1 MPPIDDKTVAA
12 PAAPDASAEPAKEPT
27 AEEASAAL
35 TAGYN
40 KIKPP
45 ETPAE
50 PDKKEPDAPA
60 VPDAAGAAAEPA
72 KPAEPDPWA
81 GVPPVVK
88 TTLESITGK
97 LGAVDSLTKE
107 VKGRM
112 ATFQSQLATAQAAA
126 KTVAVAPTPEQ
137 IAAASKSKEKWDSLK
152 NDFPEWTDAMDER
165 FAAEREATLKAIPK
179 PEPVDVAAITRDVG
193 AAVRTD
199 TATLRQLVRIDSK
212 HPDWETDI
220 YLPDK
225 TGFTPEFATW
235 KATQAPE
242 VQALA
247 DSSNAQDAI
256 KMLDMYYDHRKA
268 SERKDKNKARLD
280 AAVTPKSATS
290 GGPSILPDEAGLSIG
305 YKRIKRA

>member
-1 MPPIDDKTVAA
+1 MPPIDEKTVAA

-27 AEEASAAL
+27 EEEASAAL

-60 VPDAAGAAAEPA
+60 APDAAAAAAEPA

-165 FAAEREATLKAIPK
+165 FAAERAETLKAIPK
-179 PEPVDVAAITRDVG
+179 AEPVDVAAITRDVG
-193 AAVRTD
+193 AAVKTD
-199 TATLRQLVRIDSK
+199 AVTLARQLARVDAK
-212 HPDWETDI
+212 HENWEADI
-220 YLPDK
+220 QA
-225 TGFTPEFATW
+225 PEFAAW
-235 KATQAPE
+235 VATQAPE
-242 VQALA
+242 VKALA
-247 DSSNAQDAI
+247 ASESAQDAI
-256 KMLDMYYDHRKA
+256 KMLDMYYDHRKGA
-268 SERKDKNKARLD
+268 ERKDKNKARLD
-280 AAVTPKSATS
+280 AAVTPKPASS
-290 GGPSILPDEAGLSIG
+290 GGPSILPDEAGLSVG